1 MLELLFLLLP
11 LAAASGWYSARRAR
25 PAAAPKAP
33 PGAYFKGLN
42 LLLNEQPDKAVD
54 HFLTMLEVDKDTVE
68 THLAL
73 GSLFRRRGEVDRA
86 IRIHQNLI
94 ARPTLDRDQRALAL
108 LALGQDYLKAGLY
121 DRASGLFEELIE
133 RQLYQHQALNHL
145 HQIYQRTKDWDKAM
159 AIALRLE
166 ALGGFNL
173 RLERAHYCC
182 ELANLALG
190 RGDETS
196 AENLLNKA
204 LATDKNTVRASL
216 MLGNLAIRQGNYP
229 AAIAHYRRLEAQDPA
244 FLSEALLPLVDAY
257 RHSQNDT
264 ALHDLLQGLASRYGC
279 VEALRLLLDQPDT
292 RQDEAG
298 VQELLADFLQ
308 KYPSL
313 KAMNYLLKGQP
324 QAAKTSELIPQLE
337 AIVEHLVKEEFPYLC
352 QKCGFSSR
360 QIYWQCPGCATWG
373 SIRPIQLSALKG
385 QPDGLV
391 IE

>member
-11 LAAASGWYSARRAR
+11 LAAASGWYSARSIR
-25 PAAAPKAP
+25 PQTAPKAP

-94 ARPTLDRDQRALAL
+94 ARPTLDREQRALAL

-145 HQIYQRTKDWDKAM
+145 HQIYQKVKDWDKAM
-159 AIALRLE
+159 ATALRLE
-166 ALGGFNL
+166 ALGDFNL

-182 ELANLALG
+182 ELANQALA
-190 RGDETS
+190 RGDELG

-216 MLGNLAIRQGNYP
+216 MLGNLALRQGNYVV
-229 AAIAHYRRLEAQDPA
+229 AIKHFRRLEAQDPA
-244 FLSEALLPLVDAY
+244 FIGEALLPLVEAY
-257 RHSQNDT
+257 RHSQSNQ
-264 ALHDLLQGLASRYGC
+264 ALIGLLEGLASHYGC
-279 VEALRLLLDQPDT
+279 VEALRLLLDESEACK
-292 RQDEAG
+292 DEVE
-298 VQELLADFLQ
+298 VQALLKGFLE

-313 KAMNYLLKGQP
+313 KAMHYLLKTRHLS
-324 QAAKTSELIPQLE
+324 KTSELRPQLE
-337 AIVEHLVKEEFPYLC
+337 AMVDQLVKEDFPYLC
-352 QKCGFSSR
+352 QKCGFSAR

-373 SIRPIQLSALKG
+373 SIRPVQLAASKTSEGLI
-385 QPDGLV
+385 PDQG
-391 IE
+391 